1 MCVRGSANPIASR
14 LGRCLECPRIL
25 RHSSQLR
32 LRPIRDREVVMLAF
46 ACLFTVLAVLGSLVG
61 AGTVGNSIGAHHLT
75 SYGWALCINAT
86 SIALLFLYIRFH
98 QKKSPC
104 L

>member
-1 MCVRGSANPIASR
+1 
-14 LGRCLECPRIL
+14 
-25 RHSSQLR
+25 
-32 LRPIRDREVVMLAF
+32 MLAF

-61 AGTVGNSIGAHHLT
+61 AGTVGNPIGTHHLT

-86 SIALLFLYIRFH
+86 SLALLFLHTCSYR
-98 QKKSPC
+98 KKSPY